1 MFFFLIKLNLL
12 SDSGVYTCTA
22 SNDVSNIKHSAKINV
37 FGPPSIRL
45 MPNITAVAGE
55 RLMITCP
62 VGGYPI
68 DSITWEKG
76 ESIEQFDFIFFLV
89 TQTQNQYFLS

>member
-1 MFFFLIKLNLL
+1 
-12 SDSGVYTCTA
+12 
-22 SNDVSNIKHSAKINV
+22 
-37 FGPPSIRL
+37 

-89 TQTQNQYFLS
+89 TQTQNQYFLF

>member
-1 MFFFLIKLNLL
+1 
-12 SDSGVYTCTA
+12 
-22 SNDVSNIKHSAKINV
+22 
-37 FGPPSIRL
+37 

-55 RLMITCP
+55 RLMTTCP

>member
-1 MFFFLIKLNLL
+1 MNLL

-76 ESIEQFDFIFFLV
+76 ESIKQFDFIFFLV
-89 TQTQNQYFLS
+89 TQTQNQYFLSWI